1 MAHSEANSTSDEVR
15 YGVICLR
22 GFMTSFTIF
31 VLSCDSFYDRK
42 VIIKCGCLLIVSG
55 GWIKYNVVGGGII
68 ITPQI

>member
-1 MAHSEANSTSDEVR
+1 MACSKANSGSDEVR

-31 VLSCDSFYDRK
+31 ILSCGSCYNK
-42 VIIKCGCLLIVSG
+42 KLIIKRGYLLIVSG
-55 GWIKYNVVGGGII
+55 GWINYIMSGEGVI